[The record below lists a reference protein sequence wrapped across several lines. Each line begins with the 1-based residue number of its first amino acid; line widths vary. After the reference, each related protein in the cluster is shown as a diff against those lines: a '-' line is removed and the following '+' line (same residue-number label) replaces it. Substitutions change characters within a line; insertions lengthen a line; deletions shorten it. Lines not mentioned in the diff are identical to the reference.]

1 MKNWIEA
8 DIAELDLN
16 ETAKTSHGNGNTAGG
31 PDGGGNGNGK
41 KLNQN
46 WTEAQKDGNTTFW
59 GGPTDFGSDPTGFGS
74 GYNGVNFNS

>member
-16 ETAKTSHGNGNTAGG
+16 ETAKQGHGNGNLEGG
-31 PDGGGNGNGK
+31 PDGGGKGNGK
-41 KLNQN
+41 KSNMN

-59 GGPTDFGSDPTGFGS
+59 GGPTDDPIF
-74 GYNGVNFNS
+74 GYNGVNGNS